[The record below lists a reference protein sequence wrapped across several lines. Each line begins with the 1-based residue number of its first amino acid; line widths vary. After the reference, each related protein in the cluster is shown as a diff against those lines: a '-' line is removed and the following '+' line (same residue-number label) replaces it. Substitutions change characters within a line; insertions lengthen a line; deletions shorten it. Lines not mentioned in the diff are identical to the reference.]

1 MAGALRP
8 VVLLM
13 LLASV
18 LFVVDGVLDGVY
30 PGGPAWFTGKFQ
42 NLAEISY
49 VFAILNT
56 LVAYLVARGSERS
69 LMARIGLSAF
79 FLVERP
85 LTAFVLGPKDL
96 PAVVVHV
103 ATAVVE
109 LVILVAAV
117 RVWRLGHSVGEDEM
131 TSLFGLQ
138 SSTPMPVPAD
148 DQDDPTPRRGAP
160 GLPKRTAW
168 ILGGISIVLAAV
180 LVADGVVSG
189 FAPGSI
195 PGFVSGG
202 REWGLSGDAS
212 GWLVYLFA
220 IVVLTV
226 AARAVH
232 GGTLALRLLLATA
245 LLFVIERAFS
255 PFALRVVDP
264 LALVLHEL
272 AAFVALALAL
282 ACAQA
287 IRGQHSNPQDGVAS
301 LEAA

>member
-13 LLASV
+13 LFASV
-18 LFVVDGVLDGVY
+18 LFVLDGILDGVY
-30 PGGPAWFTGKFQ
+30 PGGPAWFTGRYR
-42 NLAEISY
+42 NLAEIAY
-49 VFAILNT
+49 AFAILNT
-56 LVAYLVARGSERS
+56 VVAYFVARGSERS
-69 LMARIGLSAF
+69 LIARIGLSAF

-85 LTAFVLGPKDL
+85 LTAFILGPKGL
-96 PAVVVHV
+96 SAVGVHL
-103 ATAVVE
+103 ATALVE
-109 LVILVAAV
+109 LVILVSAV
-117 RVWRLGHSVGEDEM
+117 RVWRLANSVGDAEM
-131 TSLFGLQ
+131 NSLFGLQ
-138 SSTPMPVPAD
+138 SASPMPVPAGD
-148 DQDDPTPRRGAP
+148 RDEPAPRPPAP
-160 GLPKRTAW
+160 GLPQRTALL
-168 ILGGISIVLAAV
+168 LGIITFLLAAA

-189 FAPGSI
+189 FLP
-195 PGFVSGG
+195 GG
-202 REWGLSGDAS
+202 RAWGLAGDAS

-245 LLFVIERAFS
+245 LIFVIERAFS

-272 AAFVALALAL
+272 GAFVALALAL
-282 ACAQA
+282 ACASA
-287 IRGQHSNPQDGVAS
+287 IRGQRARAEGGVAS

>member
-1 MAGALRP
+1 MAAALRP

-13 LLASV
+13 LVASA
-18 LFVVDGVLDGVY
+18 LFVVDGILDGVY
-30 PGGPAWFTGKFQ
+30 PGGPAWFTGRYQ
-42 NLAEISY
+42 NLAEIAY

-79 FLVERP
+79 FVVERP
-85 LTAFVLGPKDL
+85 LTAFVLGPKEL
-96 PAVVVHV
+96 PAVIVHL

-109 LVILVAAV
+109 LVILVTAV
-117 RVWRLGHSVGEDEM
+117 RVWRLAHSIGEAEM
-131 TSLFGLQ
+131 SSLFGLQ
-138 SSTPMPVPAD
+138 SSSPMPVPAD
-148 DQDDPTPRRGAP
+148 DQDDPNPGQASP
-160 GLPKRTAW
+160 GLPQKTAW
-168 ILGGISIVLAAV
+168 LLGIITIVLAAV

-189 FAPGSI
+189 FVP
-195 PGFVSGG
+195 GG
-202 REWGLSGDAS
+202 RDWGLSGDAS

-226 AARAVH
+226 GARAVH
-232 GGTLALRLLLATA
+232 GGKLALRLLLATA

-264 LALVLHEL
+264 IALVLHEL

-282 ACAQA
+282 ACASA
-287 IRGQHSNPQDGVAS
+287 IRGRRANAEGNVAS

>member
-13 LLASV
+13 LVASV
-18 LFVVDGVLDGVY
+18 LFVVDGILDGVY
-30 PGGPAWFTGKFQ
+30 PGGPAWFTGKYQ
-42 NLAEISY
+42 NLAEIAY

-69 LMARIGLSAF
+69 LIARIGLSAF
-79 FLVERP
+79 FVVERP
-85 LTAFVLGPKDL
+85 LTAFILGPKEL
-96 PAVVVHV
+96 PAVIVHL

-109 LVILVAAV
+109 LVILVTAV
-117 RVWRLGHSVGEDEM
+117 RVWRLGHSIGEAEM
-131 TSLFGLQ
+131 SSLFGLQ
-138 SSTPMPVPAD
+138 SPSPMPVPAND
-148 DQDDPTPRRGAP
+148 EDEPSPRQASP

-168 ILGGISIVLAAV
+168 MLGIITLVLAVV
-180 LVADGVVSG
+180 LVADGIVSG
-189 FAPGSI
+189 FVPD
-195 PGFVSGG
+195 G

-264 LALVLHEL
+264 IALVLHEL

-282 ACAQA
+282 ACASA
-287 IRGQHSNPQDGVAS
+287 IRGRRASSEGNVAS

>member
-1 MAGALRP
+1 MAAALRP

-13 LLASV
+13 LVASV
-18 LFVVDGVLDGVY
+18 LFVVDGILDGVY
-30 PGGPAWFTGKFQ
+30 PGGPAWFTGKYQ

-49 VFAILNT
+49 IFAILNT
-56 LVAYLVARGSERS
+56 VVAWLVARGSERS

-85 LTAFVLGPKDL
+85 LTAFILGPKEL
-96 PAVVVHV
+96 PAVVVHL
-103 ATAVVE
+103 ATAAVE
-109 LVILVAAV
+109 LVILVSAV
-117 RVWRLGHSVGEDEM
+117 RVWRLGHSVGEAELD
-131 TSLFGLQ
+131 LFGLR
-138 SSTPMPVPAD
+138 SSSPMPVPASD
-148 DQDDPTPRRGAP
+148 VDEPAPRPVEPSLPRRTSR
-160 GLPKRTAW
+160 L
-168 ILGGISIVLAAV
+168 LGGLTFLLAAV

-189 FAPGSI
+189 FVP
-195 PGFVSGG
+195 GG

-220 IVVLTV
+220 IVALTV

-232 GGTLALRLLLATA
+232 GGMLALRLLLATA

-264 LALVLHEL
+264 IALVLHEL

-282 ACAQA
+282 ACAGA
-287 IRGQHSNPQDGVAS
+287 IRARRASVEGGVRS

>member
-1 MAGALRP
+1 
-8 VVLLM
+8 M

-18 LFVVDGVLDGVY
+18 LFVVDGILDGVY
-30 PGGPAWFTGKFQ
+30 PGGPAWFTGKYQ
-42 NLAEISY
+42 NLAEIAY

-69 LMARIGLSAF
+69 LIARIGLSAF
-79 FLVERP
+79 FLIERP
-85 LTAFVLGPKDL
+85 LTAFILGPKDL
-96 PAVVVHV
+96 PAVVVHL

-109 LVILVAAV
+109 LVILVSAV
-117 RVWRLGHSVGEDEM
+117 RVWRLGHSVGDDEM
-131 TSLFGLQ
+131 NSLFGLQ
-138 SSTPMPVPAD
+138 SSTPMPMSASD
-148 DQDDPTPRRGAP
+148 DDPAPRVVAP
-160 GLPKRTAW
+160 GLPQRTAW
-168 ILGGISIVLAAV
+168 LLGGITLLLAAV
-180 LVADGVVSG
+180 FVADGVVSG
-189 FAPGSI
+189 FVPG
-195 PGFVSGG
+195 GH
-202 REWGLSGDAS
+202 EWGLSGDAS

-220 IVVLTV
+220 IVVMTV

-282 ACAQA
+282 ACASA
-287 IRGQHSNPQDGVAS
+287 IRGRRANAEGNVAS

>member
-1 MAGALRP
+1 
-8 VVLLM
+8 M
-13 LLASV
+13 LFASV
-18 LFVVDGVLDGVY
+18 LFVIDGILDGVY
-30 PGGPAWFTGKFQ
+30 PGGPAWFTGKYQ
-42 NLAEISY
+42 NLAEIAY
-49 VFAILNT
+49 AFAILNT
-56 LVAYLVARGSERS
+56 VVAYFVAQGSERS

-85 LTAFVLGPKDL
+85 LTAFVLGPKEL
-96 PAVVVHV
+96 PAVVIHL
-103 ATAVVE
+103 ATALVE
-109 LVILVAAV
+109 LVILVSAV
-117 RVWRLGHSVGEDEM
+117 RVWRLGHSVGDAEM
-131 TSLFGLQ
+131 DSLFALQ
-138 SSTPMPVPAD
+138 SSSPMPVPSS
-148 DQDDPTPRRGAP
+148 DQDDPTPRPVAP
-160 GLPKRTAW
+160 GLPQRTALM
-168 ILGGISIVLAAV
+168 LGVITFVLAGV

-189 FAPGSI
+189 FVP
-195 PGFVSGG
+195 GG

-232 GGTLALRLLLATA
+232 GGVLALRLLLATA

-282 ACAQA
+282 ACAGA
-287 IRGQHSNPQDGVAS
+287 IRGRRANGDGNIAS

>member
-13 LLASV
+13 LVASA
-18 LFVVDGVLDGVY
+18 LFVVDGILDGVY
-30 PGGPAWFTGKFQ
+30 PGGPAWFTGKYQ
-42 NLAEISY
+42 NLAEIAY
-49 VFAILNT
+49 AFAILNT

-69 LMARIGLSAF
+69 LIARIGLSAF
-79 FLVERP
+79 FVVERP
-85 LTAFVLGPKDL
+85 LTAFILGPKEL
-96 PAVVVHV
+96 PAVVVHL
-103 ATAVVE
+103 ATAVLE
-109 LVILVAAV
+109 LVILVTAV
-117 RVWRLGHSVGEDEM
+117 RVWRLGHSIGDAEM
-131 TSLFGLQ
+131 SSLFGLQ
-138 SSTPMPVPAD
+138 SSSPMPVPAD
-148 DQDDPTPRRGAP
+148 DEDEPRPRQSSP
-160 GLPKRTAW
+160 GLPQRTAW
-168 ILGGISIVLAAV
+168 LLGIITILLAAV

-189 FAPGSI
+189 FVP
-195 PGFVSGG
+195 GG
-202 REWGLSGDAS
+202 RDWGLSGDAS

-245 LLFVIERAFS
+245 LLLVIERAFS

-264 LALVLHEL
+264 FALVLHEL

-282 ACAQA
+282 ACASA
-287 IRGQHSNPQDGVAS
+287 IRGRRANAEGSVAS

>member
-13 LLASV
+13 LVASV
-18 LFVVDGVLDGVY
+18 LFVVDGILDGVY
-30 PGGPAWFTGKFQ
+30 PGGPAWFTGRYQ
-42 NLAEISY
+42 NLAEIAY
-49 VFAILNT
+49 IFAILNT

-69 LMARIGLSAF
+69 LIARIGLSAF
-79 FLVERP
+79 FVVERP
-85 LTAFVLGPKDL
+85 LTAFILGPKEL
-96 PAVVVHV
+96 PAVIVHL

-109 LVILVAAV
+109 LVILVTAV
-117 RVWRLGHSVGEDEM
+117 RVWRLGHSIGEAEM
-131 TSLFGLQ
+131 SSLFGLQ
-138 SSTPMPVPAD
+138 SSSPMPVPAD
-148 DQDDPTPRRGAP
+148 DEDEPSPRQSSP
-160 GLPKRTAW
+160 GLPQKTAW
-168 ILGGISIVLAAV
+168 MLGIITLVLAVV
-180 LVADGVVSG
+180 LVADGIVSG
-189 FAPGSI
+189 FVP
-195 PGFVSGG
+195 GG
-202 REWGLSGDAS
+202 RDWGLSGDAS

-220 IVVLTV
+220 VVVLTV

-264 LALVLHEL
+264 IALVLHEL

-282 ACAQA
+282 ACASA
-287 IRGQHSNPQDGVAS
+287 IRGRRANSEGSVAS

>member
-13 LLASV
+13 LVASV

-30 PGGPAWFTGKFQ
+30 PGGPAWFTGKYQ
-42 NLAEISY
+42 NLAEVAYI
-49 VFAILNT
+49 FAILNT

-69 LMARIGLSAF
+69 LIARIGLSAF

-85 LTAFVLGPKDL
+85 LTAFILGPKEL
-96 PAVVVHV
+96 PAVIVHL
-103 ATAVVE
+103 ATALVE
-109 LVILVAAV
+109 LVILVSAV
-117 RVWRLGHSVGEDEM
+117 RVWRLGHSIGEAEM
-131 TSLFGLQ
+131 SSLFGLQ
-138 SSTPMPVPAD
+138 SSLPMPVPASD
-148 DQDDPTPRRGAP
+148 RDEPSPRQGSP
-160 GLPKRTAW
+160 GLPRKTAW
-168 ILGGISIVLAAV
+168 LLGIITIVLAAV
-180 LVADGVVSG
+180 LVADGLVSG
-189 FAPGSI
+189 FAPG
-195 PGFVSGG
+195 G
-202 REWGLSGDAS
+202 RDWGLSGDAS

-220 IVVLTV
+220 VVVLTV

-245 LLFVIERAFS
+245 LLFVIERSFS

-264 LALVLHEL
+264 IALVLHEL

-282 ACAQA
+282 ACASA
-287 IRGQHSNPQDGVAS
+287 IRVRRASAEGSLAS

>member
-1 MAGALRP
+1 MSSDSVYPGVTVSCRPEAAISTVAASTARISAASTCRRSASDRWRPTERGTERYHSSGCGRGLLMAGALRP
-8 VVLLM
+8 VVFLM
-13 LLASV
+13 LVASV

-30 PGGPAWFTGKFQ
+30 PGGPAWFTGKYQ
-42 NLAEISY
+42 NLAEVAYI
-49 VFAILNT
+49 FAILNT

-69 LMARIGLSAF
+69 LVARIGLSAF

-85 LTAFVLGPKDL
+85 LTAFILGPKEL
-96 PAVVVHV
+96 AAVVVHLT
-103 ATAVVE
+103 TALVE

-117 RVWRLGHSVGEDEM
+117 RVS
-131 TSLFGLQ
+131 
-138 SSTPMPVPAD
+138 
-148 DQDDPTPRRGAP
+148 
-160 GLPKRTAW
+160 
-168 ILGGISIVLAAV
+168 
-180 LVADGVVSG
+180 DGVVSG
-189 FAPGSI
+189 FVP
-195 PGFVSGG
+195 GG

-232 GGTLALRLLLATA
+232 GGRLALRLLLATA

-255 PFALRVVDP
+255 PFALKVVDP
-264 LALVLHEL
+264 MALALHEL

-282 ACAQA
+282 SCASA
-287 IRGQHSNPQDGVAS
+287 IRARRASPQADVAS

>member
-13 LLASV
+13 LVASA
-18 LFVVDGVLDGVY
+18 LFVVDGILDGVY
-30 PGGPAWFTGKFQ
+30 PGGPAWFTGRYQ
-42 NLAEISY
+42 NLAEIAY

-69 LMARIGLSAF
+69 LIARIGLSAF
-79 FLVERP
+79 FVVERP
-85 LTAFVLGPKDL
+85 LTAFILGPKEL
-96 PAVVVHV
+96 PAVIVHL

-109 LVILVAAV
+109 LVILVTAV
-117 RVWRLGHSVGEDEM
+117 RVWRLGHSIGEAEM
-131 TSLFGLQ
+131 SSLFGLQ
-138 SSTPMPVPAD
+138 SPSPTLAPAD
-148 DQDDPTPRRGAP
+148 DQDEPSPRQSSP
-160 GLPKRTAW
+160 GLPQKTAW
-168 ILGGISIVLAAV
+168 MLGIITIVLAAV
-180 LVADGVVSG
+180 LVTDGVVSG
-189 FAPGSI
+189 FVP
-195 PGFVSGG
+195 GG
-202 REWGLSGDAS
+202 RDWGLSGDAS

-220 IVVLTV
+220 VVVLTV

-245 LLFVIERAFS
+245 LLFVVERAFS

-264 LALVLHEL
+264 IALVLHEL

-282 ACAQA
+282 ACASA
-287 IRGQHSNPQDGVAS
+287 IRGRRANSEGDVAS

>member
-13 LLASV
+13 LVASV
-18 LFVVDGVLDGVY
+18 LFVVDGILDGVY
-30 PGGPAWFTGKFQ
+30 PGGPAWFTGRYQ
-42 NLAEISY
+42 NLAEIAY
-49 VFAILNT
+49 IFAILNT

-69 LMARIGLSAF
+69 LIARIGLSAF
-79 FLVERP
+79 FVVERP
-85 LTAFVLGPKDL
+85 LTAFILGPKEL
-96 PAVVVHV
+96 PAVIVHL

-109 LVILVAAV
+109 LVILVTAV
-117 RVWRLGHSVGEDEM
+117 RVWRLGHSIGEAEM
-131 TSLFGLQ
+131 SSLFGLQ
-138 SSTPMPVPAD
+138 SSSPMPVPAD
-148 DQDDPTPRRGAP
+148 DEDEPSPRQSSP
-160 GLPKRTAW
+160 GLLPKTAW
-168 ILGGISIVLAAV
+168 LLGIITILLAAV
-180 LVADGVVSG
+180 LVADGIVSG
-189 FAPGSI
+189 FVP
-195 PGFVSGG
+195 GG

-220 IVVLTV
+220 VVVLTV

-264 LALVLHEL
+264 IALVLHEL

-282 ACAQA
+282 ASASA
-287 IRGQHSNPQDGVAS
+287 IRGRRASSDNSAAS

>member
-1 MAGALRP
+1 MAAALRP

-18 LFVVDGVLDGVY
+18 LFVVDGILDGVY
-30 PGGPAWFTGKFQ
+30 PGGPAWFTGKYQ
-42 NLAEISY
+42 NLAEIAY
-49 VFAILNT
+49 IFAVLNT

-85 LTAFVLGPKDL
+85 LTAFILGPKEL
-96 PAVVVHV
+96 PAVVVHLV
-103 ATAVVE
+103 TAAVE
-109 LVILVAAV
+109 LVILVSAI
-117 RVWRLGHSVGEDEM
+117 RVWRLGHSVGDDEM
-131 TSLFGLQ
+131 NSLFGLQ
-138 SSTPMPVPAD
+138 SSTPMPVPAGD
-148 DQDDPTPRRGAP
+148 RDEPTPRAVSH
-160 GLPKRTAW
+160 GLPQRTVLL
-168 ILGGISIVLAAV
+168 LGGLTLLLAAV

-189 FAPGSI
+189 FVP
-195 PGFVSGG
+195 GG

-220 IVVLTV
+220 IVALTV

-232 GGTLALRLLLATA
+232 GGMLALRLLLATA
-245 LLFVIERAFS
+245 LLFLIERAFS

-264 LALVLHEL
+264 IALVLHEL

-282 ACAQA
+282 SCASA
-287 IRGQHSNPQDGVAS
+287 IRARRASPEGDVAS

>member
-13 LLASV
+13 LVASA
-18 LFVVDGVLDGVY
+18 LFIVDGVLDGVY
-30 PGGPAWFTGKFQ
+30 PGGPAWFTGKYQ
-42 NLAEISY
+42 NLAEIAY

-69 LMARIGLSAF
+69 LIARIGLSAF
-79 FLVERP
+79 FVVERP
-85 LTAFVLGPKDL
+85 LTAFVLGPKEL
-96 PAVVVHV
+96 PAVIVHL
-103 ATAVVE
+103 ATALLE
-109 LVILVAAV
+109 LVILVTAV
-117 RVWRLGHSVGEDEM
+117 RVWRLGHSIGEAEM
-131 TSLFGLQ
+131 SSLFGLQ
-138 SSTPMPVPAD
+138 SASPMPVPAD
-148 DQDDPTPRRGAP
+148 DDDEPSPRQSSP
-160 GLPKRTAW
+160 GLPQKTAW
-168 ILGGISIVLAAV
+168 MLGIITLVLAVV
-180 LVADGVVSG
+180 LVADGIVSG
-189 FAPGSI
+189 FVPD
-195 PGFVSGG
+195 G

-220 IVVLTV
+220 VVVLTV

-264 LALVLHEL
+264 IALVLHEL

-282 ACAQA
+282 ACASA
-287 IRGQHSNPQDGVAS
+287 IRGRRANSEGSVAS

>member
-18 LFVVDGVLDGVY
+18 LFVVDGILDGVY
-30 PGGPAWFTGKFQ
+30 PGGPAWFTGKYQ
-42 NLAEISY
+42 NLAEIAY
-49 VFAILNT
+49 IFAILNAA
-56 LVAYLVARGSERS
+56 VAYFVARGSERS
-69 LMARIGLSAF
+69 LVARIGLSAF

-85 LTAFVLGPKDL
+85 LTAFILGPKEL
-96 PAVVVHV
+96 PAIVVHL

-109 LVILVAAV
+109 LVILVAGI
-117 RVWRLGHSVGEDEM
+117 RVWRLGHSVGDAEM
-131 TSLFGLQ
+131 DSLFGLQ
-138 SSTPMPVPAD
+138 SSTPMPVPTND
-148 DQDDPTPRRGAP
+148 RDEPTPQVSQR
-160 GLPKRTAW
+160 LPQKTAW
-168 ILGGISIVLAAV
+168 MLGIISILLAVV
-180 LVADGVVSG
+180 LVADGLVSG
-189 FAPGSI
+189 FVP
-195 PGFVSGG
+195 GG
-202 REWGLSGDAS
+202 REWGFSGDAS

-255 PFALRVVDP
+255 PFALRIIDP
-264 LALVLHEL
+264 VALALHEL

-282 ACAQA
+282 ACASA
-287 IRGQHSNPQDGVAS
+287 IRGHSGDSDSGVAS

>member
-18 LFVVDGVLDGVY
+18 LFVVDGILDGVY
-30 PGGPAWFTGKFQ
+30 PGGPAWFTGKYQ

-49 VFAILNT
+49 IFAILNT

-109 LVILVAAV
+109 LVILVSAV
-117 RVWRLGHSVGEDEM
+117 RVWRLGHSVGDDEM
-131 TSLFGLQ
+131 SSLFGLQ
-138 SSTPMPVPAD
+138 SSTTLPVPES
-148 DQDDPTPRRGAP
+148 DQDDPAPRPA
-160 GLPKRTAW
+160 GLPQRTAW
-168 ILGGISIVLAAV
+168 MLGGIAILLAAV

-189 FAPGSI
+189 FMP
-195 PGFVSGG
+195 GG
-202 REWGLSGDAS
+202 REWGLSGEAS

-232 GGTLALRLLLATA
+232 GGTLPLRLLLATA

-264 LALVLHEL
+264 IALVLHEL
-272 AAFVALALAL
+272 AAFAALALAL
-282 ACAQA
+282 ACASA
-287 IRGQHSNPQDGVAS
+287 IRAQRANPQDRMAS

>member
-18 LFVVDGVLDGVY
+18 LFVLDGILDGVY
-30 PGGPAWFTGKFQ
+30 PGGPAWFTGKYR
-42 NLAEISY
+42 NLAEASY
-49 VFAILNT
+49 IFAILNT
-56 LVAYLVARGSERS
+56 LVAWFVARGSERS
-69 LMARIGLSAF
+69 LVARIGLSAF
-79 FLVERP
+79 FLIERP
-85 LTAFVLGPKDL
+85 LTAFILGPKDL

-109 LVILVAAV
+109 LVILVSAV
-117 RVWRLGHSVGEDEM
+117 RVWRLGHSVGDAEM
-131 TSLFGLQ
+131 NSLFGLQ
-138 SSTPMPVPAD
+138 SSTPMPVPAN
-148 DQDDPTPRRGAP
+148 DQDETGQDPRSTRLSGRR
-160 GLPKRTAW
+160 AW
-168 ILGGISIVLAAV
+168 LLGIISLLLAAV
-180 LVADGVVSG
+180 LVADGIVSG
-189 FAPGSI
+189 FVP
-195 PGFVSGG
+195 GG
-202 REWGLSGDAS
+202 REWGFSGEAS
-212 GWLVYLFA
+212 GWLAYLFA

-245 LLFVIERAFS
+245 LIFLIERAFS

-264 LALVLHEL
+264 VALALHEL

-282 ACAQA
+282 ACASA
-287 IRGQHSNPQDGVAS
+287 IRGGRPSADGDVAS

>member
-1 MAGALRP
+1 
-8 VVLLM
+8 VI
-13 LLASV
+13 
-18 LFVVDGVLDGVY
+18 DGILDGVY
-30 PGGPAWFTGKFQ
+30 PGGPAWFTGRYQ
-42 NLAEISY
+42 NLAEIAY

-85 LTAFVLGPKDL
+85 LTAFVLGPKEL
-96 PAVVVHV
+96 PAIVVHL

-109 LVILVAAV
+109 LVILVSAV
-117 RVWRLGHSVGEDEM
+117 RVWRLGHSIGDAEM
-131 TSLFGLQ
+131 NSLFGLQ
-138 SSTPMPVPAD
+138 SSTPMPVPAVD
-148 DQDDPTPRRGAP
+148 EEEPSSRSAGP
-160 GLPKRTAW
+160 GLPQKTAW
-168 ILGGISIVLAAV
+168 MLGVITFLLAAV
-180 LVADGVVSG
+180 LVADGLVSG
-189 FAPGSI
+189 FVP
-195 PGFVSGG
+195 GG

-232 GGTLALRLLLATA
+232 GGMLALRLLLATA

-264 LALVLHEL
+264 IALVLHEL

-282 ACAQA
+282 ACASA
-287 IRGQHSNPQDGVAS
+287 IRGRRANADGNVAS

>member
-1 MAGALRP
+1 MAAALRP

-13 LLASV
+13 LVASA

-30 PGGPAWFTGKFQ
+30 PGGPAWFTGKYQ
-42 NLAEISY
+42 NLAEIAY

-79 FLVERP
+79 FVVERP
-85 LTAFVLGPKDL
+85 LTAFVLGPKEL
-96 PAVVVHV
+96 PAVIVHL

-109 LVILVAAV
+109 LVILVTAV
-117 RVWRLGHSVGEDEM
+117 RVWRLGHSIGEAEM
-131 TSLFGLQ
+131 SSLFGLQ
-138 SSTPMPVPAD
+138 SSSPMPVPAD
-148 DQDDPTPRRGAP
+148 DQDEPSPRQSSP
-160 GLPKRTAW
+160 GLPQKTAW
-168 ILGGISIVLAAV
+168 LLGIITLLLAVV
-180 LVADGVVSG
+180 LVADGIVSG
-189 FAPGSI
+189 FVP
-195 PGFVSGG
+195 GG

-220 IVVLTV
+220 VVVLTV

-232 GGTLALRLLLATA
+232 GGKLALRLLLATA

-264 LALVLHEL
+264 IALVLHEL

-282 ACAQA
+282 ACASA
-287 IRGQHSNPQDGVAS
+287 IRGRRASSDGNVAS

>member
-13 LLASV
+13 LVASA

-30 PGGPAWFTGKFQ
+30 PGGPAWFTGKYQ
-42 NLAEISY
+42 NLAEIAY
-49 VFAILNT
+49 AFAILNT

-69 LMARIGLSAF
+69 LIARIGLSAF
-79 FLVERP
+79 FVVERP
-85 LTAFVLGPKDL
+85 LTAFILGPKEL
-96 PAVVVHV
+96 PAVIVHL

-109 LVILVAAV
+109 LVILVTAV
-117 RVWRLGHSVGEDEM
+117 RVWRLGHSIGEAEM
-131 TSLFGLQ
+131 SSLFGLQ
-138 SSTPMPVPAD
+138 SSSPMPVPAD
-148 DQDDPTPRRGAP
+148 DEDEPNPRHASP
-160 GLPKRTAW
+160 GLPQRTAW
-168 ILGGISIVLAAV
+168 LLGIITIVLAVV

-189 FAPGSI
+189 FVP
-195 PGFVSGG
+195 GG
-202 REWGLSGDAS
+202 RDWGLSGDAS

-264 LALVLHEL
+264 IALVLHEL

-282 ACAQA
+282 ACASA
-287 IRGQHSNPQDGVAS
+287 IRGRRANAEGSVAS

>member
-13 LLASV
+13 LVASV
-18 LFVVDGVLDGVY
+18 LFVVDGILDGVY
-30 PGGPAWFTGKFQ
+30 PGGPAWFTGKYQ

-69 LMARIGLSAF
+69 LVARIGLSAF

-85 LTAFVLGPKDL
+85 LTAFILGPKEL
-96 PAVVVHV
+96 PAVVVHF
-103 ATAVVE
+103 ATALVE
-109 LVILVAAV
+109 LVILISAV
-117 RVWRLGHSVGEDEM
+117 RVWRLGHSIGEAEM
-131 TSLFGLQ
+131 SSLFSLQ
-138 SSTPMPVPAD
+138 SSAPMPVPAGD
-148 DQDDPTPRRGAP
+148 EDEPAPQAGSP
-160 GLPKRTAW
+160 GLPQKTAW
-168 ILGGISIVLAAV
+168 LLGVITILLAAV
-180 LVADGVVSG
+180 LVADGLVSG
-189 FAPGSI
+189 FVP
-195 PGFVSGG
+195 GG
-202 REWGLSGDAS
+202 REWGLSGDGS

-220 IVVLTV
+220 VVVLTV

-264 LALVLHEL
+264 MALVLHEL

-282 ACAQA
+282 TCASA
-287 IRGQHSNPQDGVAS
+287 IRGRSANAEGSVAS

>member
-13 LLASV
+13 LVASV
-18 LFVVDGVLDGVY
+18 LFVVDGILDGVY
-30 PGGPAWFTGKFQ
+30 PGGPAWFTGKYQ
-42 NLAEISY
+42 NLAEVAY

-69 LMARIGLSAF
+69 LIARIGLSAF

-85 LTAFVLGPKDL
+85 LTAFILGPKEL
-96 PAVVVHV
+96 PAVIVHL

-109 LVILVAAV
+109 LVILVSAL
-117 RVWRLGHSVGEDEM
+117 RVWRLGHSIGEAEM
-131 TSLFGLQ
+131 SSLFGLQ
-138 SSTPMPVPAD
+138 SSSPMPVPAND
-148 DQDDPTPRRGAP
+148 EDEPSPRQASP
-160 GLPKRTAW
+160 GLPQKTAW
-168 ILGGISIVLAAV
+168 MLGIITIVLAVV
-180 LVADGVVSG
+180 LVADGIVSG
-189 FAPGSI
+189 FVPD
-195 PGFVSGG
+195 G

-220 IVVLTV
+220 VVVLTV

-232 GGTLALRLLLATA
+232 GGTLALRLLLTTA

-264 LALVLHEL
+264 IALVLHEL

-282 ACAQA
+282 ACASA
-287 IRGQHSNPQDGVAS
+287 IRGRRANSEGSVAS

>member
-8 VVLLM
+8 VVFLM
-13 LLASV
+13 LVASV
-18 LFVVDGVLDGVY
+18 LFVVDGILDGVY
-30 PGGPAWFTGKFQ
+30 PGGPAWFTGKYQ
-42 NLAEISY
+42 NLAEVAY

-69 LMARIGLSAF
+69 LIARIGLSAF

-85 LTAFVLGPKDL
+85 LTAFILGPKEL
-96 PAVVVHV
+96 PAVIVHL

-109 LVILVAAV
+109 LVILVSAL
-117 RVWRLGHSVGEDEM
+117 RVWRLGHSIGEAEM
-131 TSLFGLQ
+131 SSLFGLQ
-138 SSTPMPVPAD
+138 SSSPMPVPAND
-148 DQDDPTPRRGAP
+148 EDEPSPRQASP
-160 GLPKRTAW
+160 GLPQKTAW
-168 ILGGISIVLAAV
+168 MLGIITIVLAVV
-180 LVADGVVSG
+180 LVADGIVSG
-189 FAPGSI
+189 FVPD
-195 PGFVSGG
+195 G

-220 IVVLTV
+220 VVVLTV

-232 GGTLALRLLLATA
+232 GGTLALRLLLTTA

-264 LALVLHEL
+264 IALVLHEL

-282 ACAQA
+282 ACASA
-287 IRGQHSNPQDGVAS
+287 IRGRRANSEGSVAS

>member
-13 LLASV
+13 LVASV
-18 LFVVDGVLDGVY
+18 LFVVDGILDGVY
-30 PGGPAWFTGKFQ
+30 PGGPAWFTGKYQ

-69 LMARIGLSAF
+69 LIARIGLSAF
-79 FLVERP
+79 FVVERP
-85 LTAFVLGPKDL
+85 LTAFVLGPKEL
-96 PAVVVHV
+96 PAVIVHL

-109 LVILVAAV
+109 LVILVTAV
-117 RVWRLGHSVGEDEM
+117 RVWRLGHSIGEAEM
-131 TSLFGLQ
+131 SSLFGLQ
-138 SSTPMPVPAD
+138 SSSPMPVPAND
-148 DQDDPTPRRGAP
+148 EDEPSPRQTSP
-160 GLPKRTAW
+160 GLPQKTAW
-168 ILGGISIVLAAV
+168 MLGIITIVLALV

-189 FAPGSI
+189 FVP
-195 PGFVSGG
+195 GG

-245 LLFVIERAFS
+245 LLFVVERAFS

-264 LALVLHEL
+264 IALVLHEL

-282 ACAQA
+282 ASASA
-287 IRGQHSNPQDGVAS
+287 IRGRRANSESSAAS

>member
-13 LLASV
+13 LVASA
-18 LFVVDGVLDGVY
+18 LFIVDGVLDGVY
-30 PGGPAWFTGKFQ
+30 PGGPAWFTGKYQ
-42 NLAEISY
+42 NLAEIAY

-69 LMARIGLSAF
+69 LIARIGLSAF
-79 FLVERP
+79 FVVERP
-85 LTAFVLGPKDL
+85 LTAFVLGPKEL
-96 PAVVVHV
+96 PAVIVHL
-103 ATAVVE
+103 ATAVLE
-109 LVILVAAV
+109 LVILVTAV
-117 RVWRLGHSVGEDEM
+117 RVWRLGHSIGEAEM
-131 TSLFGLQ
+131 SSLFGLQ
-138 SSTPMPVPAD
+138 SASLMPVPAD
-148 DQDDPTPRRGAP
+148 DDDEPSPRQSSP
-160 GLPKRTAW
+160 GLPQKTAW
-168 ILGGISIVLAAV
+168 MLGIITLVLAVV
-180 LVADGVVSG
+180 LVADGIVSG
-189 FAPGSI
+189 FVPD
-195 PGFVSGG
+195 G

-220 IVVLTV
+220 VVVLTV

-264 LALVLHEL
+264 IALVLHEL

-282 ACAQA
+282 ACASA
-287 IRGQHSNPQDGVAS
+287 IRGRRANSAGSVAS

>member
-13 LLASV
+13 LVASV

-30 PGGPAWFTGKFQ
+30 PGGPAWFTGKYQ
-42 NLAEISY
+42 NLAEIAY
-49 VFAILNT
+49 LFAILNT

-69 LMARIGLSAF
+69 LIARIGLSAF
-79 FLVERP
+79 FVVERP
-85 LTAFVLGPKDL
+85 LTAFILGPKEL
-96 PAVVVHV
+96 PAVIVHL

-109 LVILVAAV
+109 LVILVTAV
-117 RVWRLGHSVGEDEM
+117 RVWRLGHSIGEAEM
-131 TSLFGLQ
+131 SSLFGLQ
-138 SSTPMPVPAD
+138 SSSPMPVPAD
-148 DQDDPTPRRGAP
+148 DQDEPSPRQSSP
-160 GLPKRTAW
+160 GLPQKTAW
-168 ILGGISIVLAAV
+168 LLGIITIVLAAV
-180 LVADGVVSG
+180 LVADGLVSG
-189 FAPGSI
+189 FAP
-195 PGFVSGG
+195 GG

-220 IVVLTV
+220 VVVLTV

-264 LALVLHEL
+264 IALVLHEL

-282 ACAQA
+282 ACASA
-287 IRGQHSNPQDGVAS
+287 IRGRRANSEGGVRS

>member
-13 LLASV
+13 LVASV
-18 LFVVDGVLDGVY
+18 LFVVDGILDGVY
-30 PGGPAWFTGKFQ
+30 PGGPAWFTGKYQ
-42 NLAEISY
+42 NLAEIAY

-69 LMARIGLSAF
+69 LIARIGLSAF
-79 FLVERP
+79 FVVERP
-85 LTAFVLGPKDL
+85 LTAFVLGPKEL
-96 PAVVVHV
+96 PAVIVHL

-109 LVILVAAV
+109 LVILVTAV
-117 RVWRLGHSVGEDEM
+117 RVWRLGHSIGEAEM
-131 TSLFGLQ
+131 SSLFGLQ
-138 SSTPMPVPAD
+138 SSSPMPVPAND
-148 DQDDPTPRRGAP
+148 EDEPSPRQASP
-160 GLPKRTAW
+160 GLPQKTAW
-168 ILGGISIVLAAV
+168 MLGIITIVLAVV
-180 LVADGVVSG
+180 LVADGIVSG
-189 FAPGSI
+189 FVP
-195 PGFVSGG
+195 GG

-264 LALVLHEL
+264 IALVLHEL

-282 ACAQA
+282 ACASA
-287 IRGQHSNPQDGVAS
+287 IRGRRANSEGSVAS

>member
-30 PGGPAWFTGKFQ
+30 PGGPAWFTGKYE
-42 NLAEISY
+42 NLAEIAY
-49 VFAILNT
+49 IFAIVNT

-79 FLVERP
+79 FLFERP
-85 LTAFVLGPKDL
+85 LTAFILGPKEL
-96 PAVVVHV
+96 PAIVVHI

-109 LVILVAAV
+109 LVILVSAI
-117 RVWRLGHSVGEDEM
+117 RVWRLGHSIGEDEM
-131 TSLFGLQ
+131 RSLFGLQ
-138 SSTPMPVPAD
+138 SSTPMAHPAD
-148 DQDDPTPRRGAP
+148 DQDDPTPRQGAP
-160 GLPKRTAW
+160 GLAQKTAW
-168 ILGGISIVLAAV
+168 MLGIITIVLAAV
-180 LVADGVVSG
+180 LVADGLVSG
-189 FAPGSI
+189 FVP
-195 PGFVSGG
+195 GG

-264 LALVLHEL
+264 IALVLHEL

-282 ACAQA
+282 ACASA
-287 IRGQHSNPQDGVAS
+287 IRGRRANSDGNIAS